1 MVEIHKT
8 DNSDNLFIRQN
19 EIELSYEADIL
30 RKYFSDRNKQTVTI
44 WRKFENIDSGTLL
57 NLATMTKKYI

>member
-44 WRKFENIDSGTLL
+44 
-57 NLATMTKKYI
+57 